1 MMDRVTLEVA
11 SLSGSEINTHEA
23 QGYCS
28 NKLVYSGCLGKSP
41 EPQTMKNEAHV
52 SHVAMFKVG
61 RKGKKFRA
69 LSI

>member
-11 SLSGSEINTHEA
+11 SLSGSEMNTRSARLLLESRH
-23 QGYCS
+23 
-28 NKLVYSGCLGKSP
+28 

-69 LSI
+69 LRI